1 MMGLEAIE
9 AMSREAAQRA
19 AELGQEPLTA
29 FVDGDKAVLKCPK
42 LGDYV
47 PDGWTLK
54 EKLFVD
60 NTGWGSEGEPALT
73 VKQFLAKVKEGLGYA
88 IVEEGQFQV
97 YIGVFEKR

>member
-19 AELGQEPLTA
+19 AELEQEPLVA
-29 FVDGDKAVLKCPK
+29 FVNGDEAVLKCPN

-47 PDGWTLK
+47 PGGWTLK
-54 EKLFVD
+54 EELFVD
-60 NTGWGSEGEPALT
+60 NSGFGSESEPALT
-73 VKQFLAKVKEGLGYA
+73 AKQFLAKVKEGLGYA

-97 YIGVFEKR
+97 YIGVFEKE